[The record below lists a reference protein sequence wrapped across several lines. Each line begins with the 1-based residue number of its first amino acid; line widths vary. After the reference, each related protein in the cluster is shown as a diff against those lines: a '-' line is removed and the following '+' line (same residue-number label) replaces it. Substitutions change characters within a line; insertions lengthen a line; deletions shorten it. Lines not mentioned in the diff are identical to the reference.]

1 LNFLASEANV
11 DKLTLISCYLNNWKL
26 FPEQFYS
33 PNNKILLSACT
44 FNRPVSAYFAKDA
57 IGSSTREDED
67 FRGSIDDA
75 YRHYSWGRQ
84 AQLLG
89 YDEVEALNQ
98 TKVAR
103 KLIIVQESSK

>member
-1 LNFLASEANV
+1 M
-11 DKLTLISCYLNNWKL
+11 
-26 FPEQFYS
+26 
-33 PNNKILLSACT
+33 
-44 FNRPVSAYFAKDA
+44 SAYFAKDA